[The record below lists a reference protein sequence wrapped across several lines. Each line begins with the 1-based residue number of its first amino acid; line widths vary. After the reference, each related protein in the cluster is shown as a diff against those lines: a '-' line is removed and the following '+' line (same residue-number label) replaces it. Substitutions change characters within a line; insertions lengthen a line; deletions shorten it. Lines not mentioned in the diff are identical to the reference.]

1 MVGTNRLKSEI
12 LSYQVI
18 GESVLGVIYEGRFS
32 AKTVIITKINQIT
45 MERQNYYNVRYL
57 GKLIKVIPA
66 YSKWQAIDKLYSEK
80 IQANPMMDRKLLTA
94 VKTKN

>member
-1 MVGTNRLKSEI
+1 
-12 LSYQVI
+12 
-18 GESVLGVIYEGRFS
+18 
-32 AKTVIITKINQIT
+32 